1 MKENTSRFDFYSAI
15 IISVIA
21 IVLMIRNMLADI
33 DFFSVTNALVVFA
46 LVVSLRQLYTLT
58 MSSRKGEPS

>member
-21 IVLMIRNMLADI
+21 IFIMIRNMLADI
-33 DFFSVTNALVVFA
+33 DFFSVTNTLAVFA

-58 MSSRKGEPS
+58 MSPRKREPS

>member
-21 IVLMIRNMLADI
+21 IFLMIRNMLADI
-33 DFFSVTNALVVFA
+33 DFFSVTNALAVFA
-46 LVVSLRQLYTLT
+46 LVISLRQLYTLT
-58 MSSRKGEPS
+58 MSPRKREQS

>member
-1 MKENTSRFDFYSAI
+1 MKENSSRFDFYSAI

-21 IVLMIRNMLADI
+21 ILLMIRNMLTDI
-33 DFFSVTNALVVFA
+33 DFFSVTNALAVFA

>member
-1 MKENTSRFDFYSAI
+1 MKENSGRFDFYSAI

-21 IVLMIRNMLADI
+21 IFLMIRNMLTDI
-33 DFFSVTNALVVFA
+33 DFFSVTNALAVFA

>member
-1 MKENTSRFDFYSAI
+1 MGENTRRFDFYSAI

-21 IVLMIRNMLADI
+21 IVLMTRNMLADI
-33 DFFSVTNALVVFA
+33 DFFSVTNALAVFA

>member
-1 MKENTSRFDFYSAI
+1 LKENSSRFDFYSAI

-21 IVLMIRNMLADI
+21 ILLMIRNMLSDI
-33 DFFSVTNALVVFA
+33 DFFSVTNALAVFA

>member
-1 MKENTSRFDFYSAI
+1 MKENSSRFDFYSAI

-21 IVLMIRNMLADI
+21 ILLMIRNMLSDI
-33 DFFSVTNALVVFA
+33 DFFSVTNALAVFA